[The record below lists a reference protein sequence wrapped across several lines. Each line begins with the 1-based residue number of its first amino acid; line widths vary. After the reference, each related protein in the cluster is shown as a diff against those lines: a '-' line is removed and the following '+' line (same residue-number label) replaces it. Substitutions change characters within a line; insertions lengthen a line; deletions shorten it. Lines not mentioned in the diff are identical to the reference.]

1 MIHRA
6 PAHGLALV
14 LGCFISL
21 ASASLLRSAVIV
33 TRLAEPIVMGVDS
46 STDVPIDLNS
56 DGTNDF
62 LFDKWAFQQLG
73 LDPLTGGAVIVRT
86 EDARVAPLNAGF
98 RIGPTLALEKTHWAG
113 RSAISACAAF
123 PTGVHC
129 VGTFFGLDAYIGVE
143 FPIDGQTHYGWI
155 RLEHFLF
162 APGGRIIEWAYES
175 TPGVPIYAGL
185 KPVPLKAPVIARP
198 GFLRL
203 EWPAEIGRTYQ
214 VQAREQLD
222 APAWSNLS
230 FALPA
235 TSTNI
240 MVDLPMQADA
250 QFFRVIEVE

>member
-33 TRLAEPIVMGVDS
+33 TRLVEPIVMGVDS
-46 STDVPIDLNS
+46 STDVPIDLNC

-73 LDPLTGGAVIVRT
+73 FDPLTGGAVIVRT

-98 RIGPTLALEKTHWAG
+98 RIGPTLALEEIHWAG
-113 RSAISACAAF
+113 RSAISARAAF

-129 VGTFFGLDAYIGVE
+129 VGTFSGLDAYIGVE

-155 RLEHFLF
+155 RLDHFLF

-175 TPGVPIYAGL
+175 TPSVPIDAGL
-185 KPVPLKAPVIARP
+185 KPVPLKAPVIARS

-203 EWPAEIGRTYQ
+203 EWPAETGRTYQ
-214 VQAREQLD
+214 VQATESLSGTT
-222 APAWSNLS
+222 WTNLN

-250 QFFRVIEVE
+250 QFFRVIEVD